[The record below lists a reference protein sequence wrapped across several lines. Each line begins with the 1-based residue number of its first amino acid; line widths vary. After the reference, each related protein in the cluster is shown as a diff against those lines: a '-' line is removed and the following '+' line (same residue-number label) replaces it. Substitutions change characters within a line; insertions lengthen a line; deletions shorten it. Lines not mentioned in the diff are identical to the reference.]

1 MFTIGVTGTKGK
13 STTSSLIYK
22 IIEDQKKDALLLGNI
37 GIPVFDYIDTIK
49 EDIIL
54 VLEMSSHQLEYM
66 KLSPNIAILLN
77 IYEEHLDHYSSL
89 DKYIEAKCNIYRF
102 QNENDYFLYNFDNE
116 LLSMAINK
124 YKINTIVW
132 AHCYID
138 SQEIKFINHNNFV
151 KRVVFVG
158 KEQAGRR
165 EK

>member
-77 IYEEHLDHYSSL
+77 IYEEHLDHYESL
-89 DKYIEAKCNIYRF
+89 
-102 QNENDYFLYNFDNE
+102 
-116 LLSMAINK
+116 
-124 YKINTIVW
+124 
-132 AHCYID
+132 
-138 SQEIKFINHNNFV
+138 
-151 KRVVFVG
+151 
-158 KEQAGRR
+158 